1 MADPARNS
9 HHLVCGVCPDPLEIR
24 KVEFLSSWN
33 VTHPHPWR
41 LVMRTTHTTEHA
53 GVARPAEV
61 GEFPFGRL
69 ELIVVDW
76 YGASKYAR
84 TPR

>member
-1 MADPARNS
+1 
-9 HHLVCGVCPDPLEIR
+9 
-24 KVEFLSSWN
+24 
-33 VTHPHPWR
+33 
-41 LVMRTTHTTEHA
+41 MRTTHTTEHA